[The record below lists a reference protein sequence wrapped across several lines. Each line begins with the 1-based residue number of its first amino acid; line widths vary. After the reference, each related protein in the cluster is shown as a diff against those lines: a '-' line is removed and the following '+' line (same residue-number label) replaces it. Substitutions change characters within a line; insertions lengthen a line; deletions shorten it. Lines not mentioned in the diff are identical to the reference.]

1 MNITVPAELLTAIRE
16 KRHTP
21 SEAHSAMTVVLENHT
36 GTVLRVEGEDKAG
49 LRDALKELEAK
60 DAASV
65 RFSASRYSSLV
76 LALSSPYGNY
86 LPLRVP
92 LPSVILERPAQEQV
106 NMMIEMDGELEA

>member
-1 MNITVPAELLTAIRE
+1 MRC
-16 KRHTP
+16 
-21 SEAHSAMTVVLENHT
+21 
-36 GTVLRVEGEDKAG
+36 
-49 LRDALKELEAK
+49 
-60 DAASV
+60 
-65 RFSASRYSSLV
+65 SASRYSSLV